1 MPTFRPRRHLRRA
14 QSLLV
19 ISALSAA
26 GLSAASAAP
35 AQATAALRARPAAAA
50 APVTAGQAKDRADAT
65 GKPVTVSA
73 LTTPTS
79 VTTASPGGKLTVTET
94 ARPTRAWRDSRWQ
107 ALNPALHANPDR
119 TLSPAVTTSALTLSG
134 GGTGPMA
141 VMHVGGRS
149 LSLYWPGTLPAP
161 TVSGATATY
170 SGVLPGVDLV
180 VTADDQGGFSD
191 VVVVHSAAAAANP
204 ALASLSLAVA
214 SQGLTLSADAA
225 GNLAATA
232 NPAAPPAITA
242 PAPLMWDSTPLPA
255 GMATTT
261 GPGGVTVDADNGLPA
276 DSSAT
281 APGSAAHVSTV
292 PVTLSGSMLTLT
304 PPAAELTGSDITF
317 PVYID
322 PTWHATAGSYAAA
335 WTQADSGFAT
345 TSYWK
350 ESSELQVGDCPADI
364 TPPSQSCN
372 GLGVARSFIRMPIPS
387 ALTGTSVIHLADLYM
402 TEVWAP
408 SCTAESVRLY
418 TTGGISAST
427 TWDNQPSWASSYSYQ
442 DAAFGYPGCGSY
454 SRDIAWDV
462 TATVAGDAGVR
473 STQTWGMRAADETN
487 ELAWKQFDSGSLNFV
502 LSVQYNDPPNKPD
515 RSTSP
520 GGACYYGASG
530 APVIG
535 DDDVTFSAS
544 ASDNDGDNDLTTRF
558 VILNASGSTAYD
570 SSSAGTNVATGDK
583 ALAKLTLTRAVMQ
596 ALNTNGTT
604 QEYTYHWYAIVT
616 DSVGLTSP
624 TPADEC
630 YFTYNPL
637 GPAAPTVTVPTSGTL
652 GQQVAAT
659 FTAPPNC
666 GSANPC
672 PTSYVYQLGASTP
685 VTVTDNS
692 GSNWTGNLTVSQA
705 GPIQLTV
712 YGIASGG
719 NPGEAATAEILGTE
733 PATAFSDGYFS
744 GGTYPDLLTIG
755 SGAKPSLWLS
765 TGSANGTLNP
775 AADIGSLGTGID
787 VGSDGPGDWAGAIVL
802 HGDFTADNVQD
813 VMAYYP
819 SGPFEG
825 TGKIIA
831 GNGNAS
837 SLVPNSTNLSL
848 ADPDLMQNPVTGAY
862 PTGLVGAGNASGLD
876 TGTDDLIGISGNST
890 SPDNYELDLYTNGQ
904 CGGCAQAGGYGY
916 DETLTIT
923 SPDGASDWNNYAL
936 ATAGNP
942 ASTVLF
948 ALNTA
953 TGTLYEC
960 ASPAALA
967 SGTATWTQL
976 TVPWGASPPKLASAD
991 INHAGQTELWTLSG
1005 TKATAYTLSAT
1016 TLTAEATATSVSG
1029 PSHDW
1034 PLTDGSPLAQ
1044 TGSAATATDTIT
1056 GNTAAITSSGT
1067 AWTDDD
1073 YFSTDVSML
1082 GNGGYLTPPASTIP
1096 ASDTTPS
1103 ISVWFATT
1111 TGDGVLVSVQ
1121 DQPLSAS
1128 ATIPGEYDPVMYVGT
1143 DGKLRA
1149 EWWTGTVAPIT
1160 STVTVDDGLW
1170 HHAVLTATAGTE
1182 SLYIDGK
1189 LQATLSG
1196 TVGLGNLPDL
1206 NFGAGYLGGSWPT
1219 EPHHEQSGST
1229 GYLDYFNGTIAD
1241 ITLTQ

>member
-1 MPTFRPRRHLRRA
+1 VPTFRSRRHLRHA
-14 QSLLV
+14 VSVLA
-19 ISALSAA
+19 ISALAAA
-26 GLSAASAAP
+26 GLSAASAGP
-35 AQATAALRARPAAAA
+35 VQATAAQATGKPAATS
-50 APVTAGQAKDRADAT
+50 APLTASQAKDRADAT
-65 GKPVTVSA
+65 GKSVTVSA

-79 VTTASPGGKLTVTET
+79 VTTASPGGKLTITET
-94 ARPTRAWRDSRWQ
+94 SQPTRAWRDSRWQ
-107 ALNPALHANPDR
+107 ALNPALRAGPDG
-119 TLSPAVTTSALTLSG
+119 TLSPAVATSALTLSA

-149 LSLYWPGTLPAP
+149 LSLYWPGALPAP
-161 TVSGATATY
+161 SVSGATATY
-170 SGVLPGVDLV
+170 TDVLPGVDLV

-204 ALASLSLAVA
+204 ALASLSLTVA

-225 GNLAATA
+225 GNLAAA
-232 NPAAPPAITA
+232 ADPAAPPVITA
-242 PAPLMWDSTPLPA
+242 QAPLMWDSTPPPA
-255 GMATTT
+255 SMPTTT
-261 GPGGVTVDADNGLPA
+261 GPDGTTVNADNGLPA
-276 DSSAT
+276 ESSVT
-281 APGSAAHVSTV
+281 APGSGAHVTTV
-292 PVTLSGSMLTLT
+292 GVALSGSTLTLT
-304 PPAAELTGSDITF
+304 PPAAALTGSDIDY
-317 PVYID
+317 PLYID
-322 PTWHATAGSYAAA
+322 PTWHAIAGNGASA
-335 WTQADSGFAT
+335 WTQADSGKAT
-345 TSYWK
+345 TSYWQ
-350 ESSELQVGDCPADI
+350 ESSDLQVGQCYDDPAG
-364 TPPSQSCN
+364 SCN
-372 GLGVARSFIRMPIPS
+372 GIGATRSFIRMPIPS
-387 ALTGTSVIHLADLYM
+387 ALTATSVVALADLYM

-408 SCTAESVRLY
+408 SCTPEPVRLY
-418 TTGGISAST
+418 TTGSIGSTT
-427 TWDNQPSWASSYSYQ
+427 TWDNQPAWSSSYSSQ
-442 DAAFGYPGCGSY
+442 DAAFGYPGCGY
-454 SRDIAWDV
+454 KPNDMTWNV
-462 TATVAGDAGVR
+462 TSTVAGDAGVR
-473 STQTWGMRAADETN
+473 STQTWGLRAADESDN
-487 ELAWKQFDSGSLNFV
+487 LEWKQFYSGAKNLT

-558 VILNASGSTAYD
+558 IILNASGSTAYD

-596 ALNTNGTT
+596 ALNTDGSTK
-604 QEYTYHWYAIVT
+604 EYTYHWYAIVT
-616 DSVGLTSP
+616 DSVGLTNP

-652 GQQVAAT
+652 GQQVPAT
-659 FTAPPNC
+659 FTAPANC

-672 PTSYVYQLGASTP
+672 PTSYIYQLGAAPP
-685 VTVTDNS
+685 VTVADDS
-692 GSNWTGNLTVSQA
+692 GSNWTGDITVSQV
-705 GPIQLTV
+705 GPIQVTV

-765 TGSANGTLNP
+765 TGSASGTLNP

-787 VGSDGPGDWAGAIVL
+787 AGSDGPGDWAGAIVL

-825 TGKIIA
+825 LGKIIA

-848 ADPDLMQNPVTGAY
+848 VDPDLMQNPVTGAY
-862 PTGLVGAGNASGLD
+862 PTTLAGAGNASGLG
-876 TGTDDLIGISGNST
+876 TGTDDLIGISGNTT
-890 SPDNYELDLYTNGQ
+890 SPGNYELDLYTNGQ
-904 CGGCAQAGGYGY
+904 CADCAQIGGYGY

-923 SPDGASDWNNYAL
+923 SPDGTSDWNNYAL

-942 ASTVLF
+942 ASTSLF
-948 ALNTA
+948 ALDTA
-953 TGTLYEC
+953 TGALYEC

-967 SGTATWTQL
+967 AGTATWTQI

-1005 TKATAYTLSAT
+1005 TKATAYVLSGGT
-1016 TLTAEATATSVSG
+1016 ITAEAATTSVSA

-1044 TGSAATATDTIT
+1044 TGTAATAVDTVT
-1056 GNTAAITSSGT
+1056 GDTAAMTSSGS

-1073 YFSTDVSML
+1073 YFSTDVSLL

-1111 TGDGVLVSVQ
+1111 TADGVLVSVQ
-1121 DQPLSAS
+1121 DQALSAGS
-1128 ATIPGEYDPVMYVGT
+1128 TIPGEYDPVMYVGT

-1160 STVTVDDGLW
+1160 STAAVDDGLW
-1170 HHAVLTATAGTE
+1170 HHAVLTASAGTE

-1189 LQATLSG
+1189 LQAALSG
-1196 TVGLGNLPDL
+1196 TAGLGNLPDL
-1206 NFGAGYLGGSWPT
+1206 DFGAGYLGGSWPT